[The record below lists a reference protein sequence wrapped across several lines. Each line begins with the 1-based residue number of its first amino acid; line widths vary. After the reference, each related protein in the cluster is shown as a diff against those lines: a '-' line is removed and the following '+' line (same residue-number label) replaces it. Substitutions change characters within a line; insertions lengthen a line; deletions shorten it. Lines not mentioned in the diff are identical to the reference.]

1 MWICKVCFEKEDM
14 LQLQAQIPSNA
25 SNPNLLS
32 FFRRKDLTLELRGY
46 LHGRK
51 EQQRE
56 KEIRANE
63 HLQRRKVMHAR
74 ANDLMISF
82 SKCLF
87 IGAGIHFY
95 ASGRVCRNMQVQMM
109 RRGRST
115 VLQFVFLRSEV
126 QILYDL
132 KNSLSV

>member
-74 ANDLMISF
+74 ANDLLIKF
-82 SKCLF
+82 LKVF
-87 IGAGIHFY
+87 IHWRRHTFLCKWQGVQKY
-95 ASGRVCRNMQVQMM
+95 ASADDEEREEHCIAIC
-109 RRGRST
+109 
-115 VLQFVFLRSEV
+115 FFE
-126 QILYDL
+126 I
-132 KNSLSV
+132 